1 MLPVAELL
9 SRMRLEPPASERN
22 ADHSLRP
29 SSGRTR
35 PTANSPVLTA
45 KDLAGPGMMSIA
57 AYISSKSPII
67 SMLNRLAELRLRGN
81 MLELAGAEKEG
92 V

>member
-1 MLPVAELL
+1 
-9 SRMRLEPPASERN
+9 
-22 ADHSLRP
+22 
-29 SSGRTR
+29 
-35 PTANSPVLTA
+35 
-45 KDLAGPGMMSIA
+45 MMSIA

-67 SMLNRLAELRLRGN
+67 SILDRLAELRLRGN